1 MDPFVRSGDPECHS
15 AGPGGLAF
23 AVGGH
28 HRPSLLQGGRRVLLG
43 RCLMTYV
50 PSIPFISMRVAVGLD
65 STSFK
70 LLRGGRGFE
79 IQSMI
84 LETAFASGLVTGV
97 LANFPRACQ
106 PRRLRRRLRAENA
119 V

>member
-1 MDPFVRSGDPECHS
+1 MLLVDITVLHS
-15 AGPGGLAF
+15 FKAVVAF
-23 AVGGH
+23 FFGV
-28 HRPSLLQGGRRVLLG
+28 
-43 RCLMTYV
+43 CLMAYV

-70 LLRGGRGFE
+70 FLRGGRGFE

-84 LETAFASGLVTGV
+84 LDTAFASGLVTGV

-106 PRRLRRRLRAENA
+106 PKRFRRRLRAENA